1 MAERR
6 FTIIDEGRPSQA
18 PARVEGATV
27 WVELPGRGP
36 VELGELAGRLDRPV
50 AVDIDERAVYLG
62 VPAAERARRL
72 ASLEAP
78 DFALPDLDGR
88 RHTLAEQ
95 RGTKVLLVAWAS
107 W

>member
-1 MAERR
+1 MTEPRI
-6 FTIIDEGRPSQA
+6 TIIDDGQPSQA
-18 PARVEGATV
+18 PARIEGATA

-36 VELGELAGRLDRPV
+36 VELGELAGRLGRPV
-50 AVDIDERAVYLG
+50 AVDVDERAVYLG

-88 RHTLAEQ
+88 RHTLAGQ
-95 RGTKVLLVAWAS
+95 RGKKVLLVAWAS